1 MCMCVIET
9 YVCMCVFL
17 YMLVTELVFNLN
29 CVNLLPTVFVSKEL
43 SEKQALDFVRKVESI

>member
-1 MCMCVIET
+1 MSLKFNET